1 MSEEMKQEEMN
12 EAAEAAAS
20 APEQKEEKKGKKCK
34 KANTVTITA
43 EEAEKL
49 EQMAKDLESLKDQR
63 LRLAAEYDN
72 YRKRTTKEKEQI
84 YSDAKID
91 TIKEFLAVY
100 DNL

>member
-49 EQMAKDLESLKDQR
+49 EQMAKDLESLKPAGQHPYPVFQ
-63 LRLAAEYDN
+63 LFLGKAQAHEGAAGPGQAGEAAPVH
-72 YRKRTTKEKEQI
+72 KG
-84 YSDAKID
+84 
-91 TIKEFLAVY
+91 VV
-100 DNL
+100 